1 MCIEGKSEERKGQAM
16 TNAALRGK
24 PDAGNPHVRFDEG
37 EVALAATPRRGSLL
51 YKKTPMLIA
60 VSALCAAALPSLAD
74 TDIYGNE
81 IFSYTEG
88 GVQKT
93 YKFWVSGTK
102 AEIATKNDS
111 AESSSSSAS
120 LATGTYSTPAAQPIA
135 LEARFRTWLESMGTS
150 INSTLMRGFRLIF
163 R

>member
-1 MCIEGKSEERKGQAM
+1 MMTARKTLAM
-16 TNAALRGK
+16 MAAIAAVG
-24 PDAGNPHVRFDEG
+24 
-37 EVALAATPRRGSLL
+37 VASLSSF
-51 YKKTPMLIA
+51 A
-60 VSALCAAALPSLAD
+60 E
-74 TDIYGNE
+74 TDVYGNE
-81 IFSYTEG
+81 IRTYTEG

-93 YKFWVSGTK
+93 YQFWVSGTK
-102 AEIATKNDS
+102 AEIATKNES

-150 INSTLMRGFRLIF
+150 INSTLMRGFLLIF